1 MVKGRFRERV
11 GSGYGS
17 PVSGAGDAAGWMER
31 HQVPLY
37 LAALALGAG
46 AGLALPGA
54 AGLFEAAITP
64 VLVGLLYVTFL
75 RVPTTRLRAAFAD
88 GRFMVAILAV
98 NFLVAPVVVLG
109 LSRLVSDAPALL
121 VGVVMVLLAPC
132 VDYVMVF
139 TRIAGGAWSRTLAAS
154 PALMLCQMA
163 VVPMG
168 LLATGAA
175 GVWSSWRPFAV
186 AFLLM
191 IVVPLGLA
199 ALTQRAS
206 GRYEAAVRVESGAT
220 ALMVPLMM
228 ATLAVVVAS
237 QVDAVSRHLGLL
249 GRVVPVFI
257 LFAAIMPVAG
267 ECLGRLMR
275 QDAAARLALAFSGT
289 TRNSLVVLPLALAL
303 PEHLGLAPIVV
314 VTQTLVELVVMVACT
329 RLLPRLIR

>member
-1 MVKGRFRERV
+1 M
-11 GSGYGS
+11 
-17 PVSGAGDAAGWMER
+17 
-31 HQVPLY
+31 PLY

-75 RVPTTRLRAAFAD
+75 GVPTTRLPAAFAD
-88 GRFMVAILAV
+88 GRFMTAILTV

-139 TRIAGGAWSRTLAAS
+139 TRIAGGAWNRTLAAS
-154 PALMLCQMA
+154 PALMLCQMV
-163 VVPMG
+163 VVPVG
-168 LLATGAA
+168 LLATGVA
-175 GVWSSWRPFAV
+175 GVSASWRPFAM

-199 ALTQRAS
+199 ALTQWAS
-206 GRYEAAVRVESGAT
+206 GRYEAAARVERGAT

-228 ATLAVVVAS
+228 ATLTAVVAS
-237 QVDAVSRHLGLL
+237 QIDAVSTSLGLL

-257 LFAAIMPVAG
+257 LFAAVMPVVG
-267 ECLGRLMR
+267 EWVGRLLG
-275 QDAAARLALAFSGT
+275 QDAASRLALAFSGT

-303 PEHLGLAPIVV
+303 PAGLGLAPIVV
-314 VTQTLVELVVMVACT
+314 VTQTLVELVVMVTYT